1 MRVRIVVADQSEAD
15 FYDMEKREQPPRFV
29 ARFTDPDAHLHNRD
43 LKSDRPGRVF
53 DHAASPGGRR
63 GATAHHATGSEHDPR
78 WIEAQRFARK
88 IAAALETAREHGEF
102 DRLVVM
108 APPAFLGL
116 LRDAIPTSVRTM
128 IAGEIAK
135 NLVHEPVTA
144 MQSHLPA
151 GTFASSHRPVGS

>member
-15 FYDMEKREQPPRFV
+15 FYDVAQREESPRFV
-29 ARFTDPDAHLHNRD
+29 ARLTDPDAHLHNRD

-63 GATAHHATGSEHDPR
+63 GATAHHATGSERDPR
-78 WIEAQRFARK
+78 RIEAERFARK
-88 IAAALETAREHGEF
+88 IASALETAHEHGDFE
-102 DRLVVM
+102 RLVVM

-116 LRDAIPTSVRTM
+116 LRDAIPTSVRAT
-128 IAGEIAK
+128 ITAEIAK

-144 MQSHLPA
+144 MQSHLPT
-151 GTFASSHRPVGS
+151 GTFASSHHLGGD